1 MSFGMTPRDFVQQV
15 YYMQEKVVLD
25 FWPTDDKYREVLF
38 EANLILQELQNVEDW
53 TWLRER
59 LVLGSCHHHHN
70 EIPEFELPEWVY
82 KPSTLYHD
90 GLKLYLPEHH
100 CHHGHCCSHD
110 EYRVNNFIDVPFAS
124 TGDNQWRKGMQITD
138 FGQIH
143 LRDPRL
149 RAIRVGNIITFN
161 RPLRPHEERRV
172 AVLDVQRRMPQL
184 HICSDYCTEGRY
196 KDVNGGKVSYTLD
209 EKTGQWLNPCKHIEQ
224 VIFTEIPD
232 PNYMVMQTAAR
243 HAEGSP
249 PAQSRI
255 QGLTDAA
262 QRILSA
268 MRQNDASATDADYL
282 EIEVPGYVEVI

>member
-1 MSFGMTPRDFVQQV
+1 MSFGITPREFVQQV
-15 YYMQEKVVLD
+15 YYAQEKVILD
-25 FWPTDDKYREVLF
+25 FWPTDDKYKEVLF

-70 EIPEFELPEWVY
+70 EIPEFQLPDWVY

-110 EYRVNNFIDVPFAS
+110 EYRVGNYIDVPIAS
-124 TGDNQWRKGMQITD
+124 TGDNQWRKNMQITD
-138 FGQIH
+138 FGQIN

-149 RAIRVGNIITFN
+149 RAIRVGDVITFN
-161 RPLRPHEERRV
+161 RPLTPRESHRV
-172 AVLDVQRRMPQL
+172 AVLDVQRRLMPM
-184 HICSDYCTEGRY
+184 HICNEGCTEGRD
-196 KDVNGGKVSYTLD
+196 KDQEISYELD
-209 EKTGQWLNPCKHIEQ
+209 INGQWKNPCKHIERA
-224 VIFTEIPD
+224 VFTEIPD

-268 MRQNDASATDADYL
+268 MRQNDASATDADYY
-282 EIEVPGYVEVI
+282 EVEVPGYVEVI

>member
-1 MSFGMTPRDFVQQV
+1 MSYGLTPREFVQQV
-15 YYMQEKVVLD
+15 YYAQEKVVLD
-25 FWPTDDKYREVLF
+25 FHPTDDKYKEVLF
-38 EANLILQELQNVEDW
+38 EANLVLQELQNVEDW

-59 LVLGSCHHHHN
+59 LVLGSCHHRHN
-70 EIPEFELPEWVY
+70 EIPEFQLPGWVY

-90 GLKLYLPEHH
+90 SLKLYLPEHF
-100 CHHGHCCSHD
+100 HHHHHRHWHFD
-110 EYRVNNFIDVPFAS
+110 EEMYNIKNFIDVPIAS
-124 TGDNQWRKGMQITD
+124 TGDNQWRKEMQITD
-138 FGQIH
+138 FGQIN
-143 LRDPRL
+143 LADIKL
-149 RAIRVGNIITFN
+149 RAIKIGDVITFN
-161 RPLRPHEERRV
+161 RPLLPFEEHRI
-172 AVLDVQRRMPQL
+172 AVMDVQRRLMPL
-184 HICSDYCTEGRY
+184 HICTEGCMEG
-196 KDVNGGKVSYTLD
+196 VNKEMEISYELD
-209 EKTGQWLNPCKHIEQ
+209 EHGNWENPCRHIEER
-224 VIFTEIPD
+224 IFTEIPD

>member
-1 MSFGMTPRDFVQQV
+1 MSFGLTPRDFVQQV
-15 YYMQEKVVLD
+15 YYAQEKVVLD
-25 FWPTDDKYREVLF
+25 FYPTDDKYKEVLF
-38 EANLILQELQNVEDW
+38 EANLVLQELQNVEDW

-70 EIPEFELPEWVY
+70 EIPEFQLPEWVY

-90 GLKLYLPEHH
+90 SLKLYLPERH
-100 CHHGHCCSHD
+100 CHHGHCCEPD
-110 EYRVNNFIDVPFAS
+110 EYMVHNFIDVPIAS
-124 TGDNQWRKGMQITD
+124 TGDNQWRKNFQITD

-143 LRDPRL
+143 LRDRRL
-149 RAIRVGNIITFN
+149 RAIRVGNLVTFN
-161 RPLRPHEERRV
+161 RPLLPNEELRV
-172 AVLDVQRRMPQL
+172 AVLDVQRRLLPL
-184 HICSDYCTEGRY
+184 HICNEGCTVGR
-196 KDVNGGKVSYTLD
+196 DPDSPISYDLD
-209 EKTGQWLNPCKHIEQ
+209 EHGNWVNPCKHIEP
-224 VIFTEIPD
+224 VVFTEIPD

-268 MRQNDASATDADYL
+268 MRQNDASATDADYY
-282 EIEVPGYVEVI
+282 EVEVPGYIEVV